1 MYCCLFRQ
9 CWLPGAAHH
18 GICSASGSCRTG
30 LRVGGTCS
38 CSLSFCAAW
47 SSQHQHGLPP
57 DRTLHFHTHV
67 RQGEEDG
74 WHHCTSSKGGCI
86 VSCQKFR
93 QECLYPVLTRSHLY
107 PAISW
112 SCVPG
117 RWSTGPSQCYQWLP
131 GLQYCSPSIRTGRWR
146 SSAVRRSL
154 PKRDAP
160 QERGAG
166 GGLTVQRTQE
176 PWRERSAL
184 TCSFRRSSAFI
195 SVLFYCFVLSVILCF
210 FFFMCVVFLVCIYSF
225 FFVYFLFFVFLYV
238 CFFVFVVCGFQFF
251 FFIWCMF
258 WKKKKNSSC
267 FLFLLFICLSFCWSF
282 V

>member
-18 GICSASGSCRTG
+18 GICSTSGSCRTG
-30 LRVGGTCS
+30 LRVRGTCS

-67 RQGEEDG
+67 RQGEKDG
-74 WHHCTSSKGGCI
+74 WHHCTSSKRGCI

-117 RWSTGPSQCYQWLP
+117 RWSTGPAQCYQWLP

-184 TCSFRRSSAFI
+184 TCVALDAVQLLLWFCCIAFC
-195 SVLFYCFVLSVILCF
+195 Y
-210 FFFMCVVFLVCIYSF
+210 
-225 FFVYFLFFVFLYV
+225 
-238 CFFVFVVCGFQFF
+238 FVFVC
-251 FFIWCMF
+251 
-258 WKKKKNSSC
+258 
-267 FLFLLFICLSFCWSF
+267 LFLCVWCF
-282 V
+282 